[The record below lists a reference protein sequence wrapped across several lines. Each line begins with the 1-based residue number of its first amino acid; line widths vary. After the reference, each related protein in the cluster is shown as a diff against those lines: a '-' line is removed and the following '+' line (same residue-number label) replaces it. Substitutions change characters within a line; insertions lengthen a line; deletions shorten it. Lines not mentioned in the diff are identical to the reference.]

1 MLRLGMDAARTFL
14 QDLALVCCASA
25 VVTVLF
31 RRLGQPVVLG
41 YLLAGILIG
50 PHVAIPLVADS
61 EHIHDLSELGV
72 ILVMFSIGLELS
84 VARLL
89 RVLPTTGV
97 IGALEI
103 GGMIWLGYSAGA
115 LLGWSWKECL
125 FAGAMLSISSTVI
138 VARVFAEQKVERRVT
153 SLAFGILVV
162 EDLAA
167 VLLLAVLTA
176 LGTGQS
182 ISAGSLVET
191 TGRLALFLIALLIV
205 GFLVVPRAIRAI
217 SRLGSPE
224 TLLVASMGL
233 CFGLAL
239 LAHTLGYSVALGAF
253 LAGSLIAES
262 GRHRQVAHLI
272 APLRDFFA
280 AVFFVSVGMMVDP
293 AVILAEWPV
302 ILLLTGIVIGGK
314 IVFVSLGSFV
324 SGMDLRRSIH
334 AGMSLTQIG
343 EFSFIM
349 ASVGVASGAAGS
361 FLYPVA
367 VAVAVITTFTTPWL
381 VRASDPVSRAVE
393 RRLPAPVRTFV
404 TLYEGW
410 LAALRARLAGGQAS
424 AHAAK
429 IRRWAVMLVLDAA
442 VVAAIVVVASVA
454 WPVLAGL
461 VQRHAGAPPLL
472 GGAVIVA
479 LALVLALPFARGVLR
494 RARNLGVALAEA
506 VVVPNSG
513 AQAGRL
519 DLGATPRRALVLS
532 LQLGIVVLVGVPFLA
547 VIQPFIPLLYVLP
560 VLLAVV
566 IAFGVVLWRS
576 TTDLAGH
583 VQAGAE
589 LVLEVLGRQRG
600 HDEPSAGE
608 QIDRLL
614 PGLGP
619 MAELR
624 VGSHSPAA
632 GLTLAEL
639 DLRGRTGAIVLA
651 IVRGEQGIVNP
662 TGREALAAGDLL
674 ALFGTEDAI
683 AAATALLG
691 DADQSSNQSANQSSV
706 SSGRLA

>member
-1 MLRLGMDAARTFL
+1 MDAARTFL

-31 RRLGQPVVLG
+31 RRLGQPVVVG

-50 PHVAIPLVADS
+50 PHVGIPLFSDS
-61 EHIHDLSELGV
+61 RHIHDLSELGV

-84 VARLL
+84 VARLV

-97 IGALEI
+97 IGVLEI

-239 LAHTLGYSVALGAF
+239 LAHELGYSVALGAF

-262 GRHRQVAHLI
+262 GRHRQVAHMI

-314 IVFVSLGSFV
+314 ITFVSLGSFV

-393 RRLPAPVRTFV
+393 RRLPAPLRTFV

-424 AHAAK
+424 AHGAK
-429 IRRWAVMLVLDAA
+429 MRRWALMLLLDAS

-454 WPVLAGL
+454 WPVLAGAL
-461 VQRHAGAPPLL
+461 ARHVGAPPLL
-472 GGAVIVA
+472 GGAAIVV

-494 RARNLGVALAEA
+494 RARNLGVALADA
-506 VVVPNSG
+506 VVPPG
-513 AQAGRL
+513 QAGRL
-519 DLGATPRRALVLS
+519 DLGATPRRALVLA
-532 LQLGIVVLVGVPFLA
+532 LQLGIVVLVGIPFLA

-624 VGSHSPAA
+624 LPSHSPAA
-632 GLTLAEL
+632 GQTLAEL
-639 DLRGRTGAIVLA
+639 DLRGRTGVIVLA

-691 DADQSSNQSANQSSV
+691 ADQSSDQSSV